1 MYPNSMTIGETYD
14 DYLRRN
20 EGELDLSDLLYDL
33 NNHWANYDWERGDL
47 IDWDPEE
54 RAEYYIMT
62 CEVSGIIFEGTGN
75 YTCGELIEVT
85 DIEIKR

>member
-33 NNHWANYDWERGDL
+33 NKNWSNYDWERGEE
-47 IDWDPEE
+47 IDRMPEE
-54 RAEYYIMT
+54 HR
-62 CEVSGIIFEGTGN
+62 VS
-75 YTCGELIEVT
+75 
-85 DIEIKR
+85 